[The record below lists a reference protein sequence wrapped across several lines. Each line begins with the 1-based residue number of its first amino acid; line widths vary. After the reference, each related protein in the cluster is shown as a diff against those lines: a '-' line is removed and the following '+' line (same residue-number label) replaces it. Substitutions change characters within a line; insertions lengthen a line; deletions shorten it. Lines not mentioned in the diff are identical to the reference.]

1 MIKSKIKISIK
12 QGSAPRLG
20 SRSFAGLASV
30 SLMLPTAFAQ
40 DWPQWGGNDPGR
52 NMYSPATGLPTQF
65 NAGKYKK
72 GSEEVDMATT
82 KNVKWAATLGSQ
94 AFGNV
99 VVSGGKVFVGTNN
112 EHPRD
117 PDFVGDYIIL
127 MCLDEKSGDLLW
139 QLVVPKLTSGKVND

>member
-1 MIKSKIKISIK
+1 MIKIKN
-12 QGSAPRLG
+12 
-20 SRSFAGLASV
+20 SRKFGAASMAGMTAATI
-30 SLMLPTAFAQ
+30 MLPTAFGA
-40 DWPQWGGNDPGR
+40 DWARWGGNDPGR
-52 NMYSPATGLPTQF
+52 NMYSPATGLPAQF

-72 GSEEVDMATT
+72 GSEEVDPATT

-99 VVSGGKVFVGTNN
+99 VVANGKVFIGTNN